1 MTFLGILIGVVVLA
15 VAYGLT
21 MCGYFALRRKMPG
34 AKFFVEIVIMGVAVV
49 FSFCVKLT
57 VYMLQ
62 EGDNIEDGA
71 AALFF
76 AVYKAVAGLAL
87 DGIDSVSQLGGLV
100 NCLYS
105 GVSLY
110 AVLVFFSVISAKAS
124 YETYSYF
131 ALRLLG
137 STMKDGTDIYIFM
150 TATEDALT
158 LADDIA
164 AREIYAKDDD
174 EKLDLRTRVARVP
187 LRIKAMFGGKKL
199 ASGEKKRRCI
209 IVFSGDGIGVF
220 DRKDPLHREI
230 MARGYYYWNFDKVK
244 YGSEKS
250 LLKRLHLYKDN
261 AGCGRS
267 RERDV
272 EYKFFALALNADL
285 KGSEATNADRVY
297 DEVAAMTD
305 EAVSGKAPFVKA
317 SFYFMVAS
325 EINYEA
331 YKRRM
336 NDVVQDHL
344 IRSDIDTNRLDGALA
359 AEYYCE
365 LDKEAAKTRDSVKIE
380 RTKREL
386 FCKKCAKVIQKYC
399 ALYAFSE
406 AKLAVKTLIEGRTKL
421 FEKAIASAK
430 ANGKDAL
437 AADRL
442 PLADFVGNV
451 KAAENVR
458 DAEKDRV
465 VGNDTEYRAMVLGF
479 GKTGQLALNALFSD
493 TAYLDEDGVQPRF
506 VADIYDVDAKA
517 GLFSSEHPMYLC
529 ASADKRYA
537 TMDEKEFADNTEC
550 QLKKIENAFAPI
562 AAEGYDLNEIVEKM
576 RLPRLVFHEVS
587 CFEPG
592 FFDELDRQT
601 EKSDEKSGKNLS
613 RKLEYNA
620 YVIALGDD
628 ESNIAMA
635 NALLDDFKH
644 DKRGFD
650 AVKGSV
656 IVYVNVRDSRNRCR
670 ISPSEGRI
678 NVVLFGDASDMYTY
692 RNIVDIEDDKKFN
705 YAYQLLGGYTK
716 YDGKDKKIGEVTVH
730 NKFEADIAKI
740 FADFGKPNAAGEDF
754 EKKVKDV
761 VALLA
766 ERIGA
771 DPEESEQ
778 KWMECSMMDRESNYG
793 ARRFG
798 RLFAHIID
806 EAKIVDDKLLM
817 RLSEIEHIRWMRLM
831 MAYGWIYSGKKD
843 KEIKEHDNLCPFEM
857 LPIDDSV
864 TKSRVAIAKG
874 ETDKAAVKKPAG
886 KGPHYGRVHANDT
899 INVLLAA
906 LLYGKKGK
914 EGDL

>member
-1 MTFLGILIGVVVLA
+1 MTFLGILIGVVALA
-15 VAYGLT
+15 AAYAVT

-34 AKFFVEIVIMGVAVV
+34 AKFFVEIVIMGVATA

-261 AGCGRS
+261 AGCGRG

-285 KGSEATNADRVY
+285 KGSEATNADRIY

-305 EAVSGKAPFVKA
+305 EATAGKAPFVKA

-442 PLADFVGNV
+442 PVADFVGNGG
-451 KAAENVR
+451 KY
-458 DAEKDRV
+458 RV
-465 VGNDTEYRAMVLGF
+465 MVLGF

-506 VADIYDVDAKA
+506 VADIYDNAAQV

-529 ASADKRYA
+529 ASAGDNYSP
-537 TMDEKEFADNTEC
+537 MSEGEFEKKTEY
-550 QLKKIENAFAPI
+550 QLNKIKEAFKPI
-562 AAEGYDLNEIVEKM
+562 VAEGYATEEIVEKM
-576 RLPRLVFHEVS
+576 RLPRLVFHRVS
-587 CFEPG
+587 CFEPD

-601 EKSDEKSGKNLS
+601 EKSGKNVS

-644 DKRGFD
+644 EKNAAG
-650 AVKGSV
+650 GSGNV

-766 ERIGA
+766 ERIDV

-778 KWMECSMMDRESNYG
+778 KWMECTMMDRESNYG

-798 RLFAHIID
+798 RLFAHTID

-906 LLYGKKGK
+906 LLYGKKCK

>member
-1 MTFLGILIGVVVLA
+1 MTFLGILIGIVVLA
-15 VAYGLT
+15 AAYGAT

-34 AKFFVEIVIMGVAVV
+34 AKFFVEIVIMGVAVA

-164 AREIYAKDDD
+164 AREIYAKEDD

-365 LDKEAAKTRDSVKIE
+365 LDKEAAKTRDNVKIE

-442 PLADFVGNV
+442 PVADFVGNGG
-451 KAAENVR
+451 KY
-458 DAEKDRV
+458 RV
-465 VGNDTEYRAMVLGF
+465 MVLGF

-493 TAYLDEDGVQPRF
+493 TAYLDEDGVQPGF
-506 VADIYDVDAKA
+506 AADIYDVDARA

-529 ASADKRYA
+529 ASAGDDYA
-537 TMDEKEFADNTEC
+537 PMREDEFEKTTAYQLNKIKE
-550 QLKKIENAFAPI
+550 AFKPI
-562 AAEGYDLNEIVEKM
+562 AAEGCAMDEIVKKT

-601 EKSDEKSGKNLS
+601 EKSGKNVS

-644 DKRGFD
+644 EKNADG
-650 AVKGSV
+650 GSGNV
-656 IVYVNVRDSRNRCR
+656 IVYVNVRDRRNRCR
-670 ISPSEGRI
+670 IGWSEDDVARSGGHI

-798 RLFAHIID
+798 RLLALIID
-806 EAKIVDDKLLM
+806 AKPVDDKLLM

-906 LLYGKKGK
+906 LLYGKRGK
-914 EGDL
+914 EGDR

>member
-1 MTFLGILIGVVVLA
+1 MTFLGILIGIVVLA
-15 VAYGLT
+15 AAYGAT

-34 AKFFVEIVIMGVAVV
+34 AKFFVEIVIMGVATA

-62 EGDNIEDGA
+62 EGDNIEDGT

-131 ALRLLG
+131 ALRLLS

-305 EAVSGKAPFVKA
+305 EATAGKAPFVKA

-406 AKLAVKTLIEGRTKL
+406 SKLAVKTLIEGRTKL

-430 ANGKDAL
+430 ACGKDML
-437 AADRL
+437 AGDRL
-442 PLADFVGNV
+442 PVADFVGN
-451 KAAENVR
+451 
-458 DAEKDRV
+458 
-465 VGNDTEYRAMVLGF
+465 GGEYRVMVLGF

-506 VADIYDVDAKA
+506 VADIYDVDARA

-529 ASADKRYA
+529 ASADEGHAPMRE
-537 TMDEKEFADNTEC
+537 DEFEKKTAYQLNKIKE
-550 QLKKIENAFAPI
+550 AFKPI
-562 AAEGYDLNEIVEKM
+562 AAEGYAMDEIVKKT

-592 FFDELDRQT
+592 FFDELDSNTSSADQ
-601 EKSDEKSGKNLS
+601 GAS

-620 YVIALGDD
+620 YIIALGDD

-644 DKRGFD
+644 DKRGVD
-650 AVKGSV
+650 AYKGSV

-670 ISPSEGRI
+670 IGWSEDDVARSGDHI

-798 RLFAHIID
+798 RLLALIID
-806 EAKIVDDKLLM
+806 AKPVDDKLLM

-831 MAYGWIYSGKKD
+831 MAYGWTYSGKKN
-843 KEIKEHDNLCPFEM
+843 KEIKEHDNICPFEM
-857 LPIDDSV
+857 LPVDRPGACV
-864 TKSRVAIAKG
+864 TASRAAIAEGGDVSK
-874 ETDKAAVKKPAG
+874 AVKKQG
-886 KGPHYGRVHANDT
+886 GQGPHYGRVHANDT
-899 INVLLAA
+899 INVLLAVM
-906 LLYGKKGK
+906 LYGKKGK

>member
-1 MTFLGILIGVVVLA
+1 MTFLGILIGIVVLA
-15 VAYGLT
+15 AAYAVT

-34 AKFFVEIVIMGVAVV
+34 AKFFVEIVIMGVATA

-272 EYKFFALALNADL
+272 EYSFFALALTADL
-285 KGSEATNADRVY
+285 KSSEATNADRVY

-305 EAVSGKAPFVKA
+305 EATAGKAPFVKA

-359 AEYYCE
+359 AEFYCE
-365 LDKEAAKTRDSVKIE
+365 LDKYASTARDSAEIE
-380 RTKREL
+380 RKKRDL
-386 FCKKCAKVIQKYC
+386 FCEKCAKVIRKYY

-406 AKLAVKTLIEGRTKL
+406 SKLAVRTLIEGRTKL
-421 FEKAIASAK
+421 FERAIASAK

-442 PLADFVGNV
+442 PVADFVGNGG
-451 KAAENVR
+451 KY
-458 DAEKDRV
+458 RV
-465 VGNDTEYRAMVLGF
+465 MVLGF

-529 ASADKRYA
+529 ASADKGYA
-537 TMDEKEFADNTEC
+537 PMSEAVFADKTKC
-550 QLKKIENAFAPI
+550 QLKKIEKAFAPI

-644 DKRGFD
+644 EKNADG
-650 AVKGSV
+650 GSGNV
-656 IVYVNVRDSRNRCR
+656 IVYVNVRDRRNRCR

-740 FADFGKPNAAGEDF
+740 FADFGKPNAAGDDF

-874 ETDKAAVKKPAG
+874 ETVKAAVKKPAG

-906 LLYGKKGK
+906 LLYGKRGK

>member
-1 MTFLGILIGVVVLA
+1 MMILGILIGVVALA
-15 VAYGLT
+15 AAYAVT
-21 MCGYFALRRKMPG
+21 MWGYFALRRKMPG
-34 AKFFVEIVIMGVAVV
+34 AKFFVEIVIMGIATA

-150 TATEDALT
+150 TATEDALA

-164 AREIYAKDDD
+164 AREIYAKEND
-174 EKLDLRTRVARVP
+174 EKPDLRTRAARVP

-199 ASGEKKRRCI
+199 ESGEKKRRCI

-272 EYKFFALALNADL
+272 EYNFFALALTADL

-297 DEVAAMTD
+297 DEIAAMTD
-305 EAVSGKAPFVKA
+305 EAASGKAPFVKA
-317 SFYFMVAS
+317 SFYFMAAS
-325 EINYEA
+325 EINYEV
-331 YKRRM
+331 YKRKMAQLVQEHLVRG
-336 NDVVQDHL
+336 DVDP
-344 IRSDIDTNRLDGALA
+344 NRLDGALA

-365 LDKEAAKTRDSVKIE
+365 LDREAAKTRDRVKIE

-421 FEKAIASAK
+421 FEKAIADAK

-442 PLADFVGNV
+442 PLADFVGNGG
-451 KAAENVR
+451 K
-458 DAEKDRV
+458 
-465 VGNDTEYRAMVLGF
+465 YRAMVLGF
-479 GKTGQLALNALFSD
+479 GKTGQLALNAVFMD
-493 TAYLDEDGVQPRF
+493 TAYLDEDGNQPLF
-506 VADIYDVDAKA
+506 KADIYDKVADE

-529 ASADKRYA
+529 ASAGDNYSP
-537 TMDEKEFADNTEC
+537 MSNDEFEKKTANQSAKVEEAFMPIVQERQDRLDRLKAEKQPVGALKEY
-550 QLKKIENAFAPI
+550 KIDDVV
-562 AAEGYDLNEIVEKM
+562 GKM
-576 RLPRLVFHEVS
+576 RLPQLVFHKVS
-587 CFEPG
+587 CFDPG
-592 FFDELDRQT
+592 FFDELEGESNRVD
-601 EKSDEKSGKNLS
+601 KNAS
-613 RKLEYNA
+613 VKKKRKQEYNA
-620 YVIALGDD
+620 YIIALGDD
-628 ESNIAMA
+628 ESNVAMA

-644 DKRGFD
+644 ENHIFQD
-650 AVKGSV
+650 GSV

-670 ISPSEGRI
+670 ISWDEQDIALGKGHI

-705 YAYQLLGGYTK
+705 YAYQLLGGYAN
-716 YDGKDKKIGEVTVH
+716 DKEV
-730 NKFEADIAKI
+730 NEKFKTDIAPI
-740 FADFGKPNAAGEDF
+740 FKQGAQCSDDFAEKVNEIIDLLK
-754 EKKVKDV
+754 KKVDNEQNEHYQK
-761 VALLA
+761 
-766 ERIGA
+766 ERDA
-771 DPEESEQ
+771 

-793 ARRFG
+793 AKRFG
-798 RLFAHIID
+798 YFFAHMLENSGSVN
-806 EAKIVDDKLLM
+806 EALIK
-817 RLSEIEHIRWMRLM
+817 RLSEIEHIRWSRFY
-831 MAYGWIYSGKKD
+831 MAYGWIYNGKKN
-843 KEIKEHDNLCPFEM
+843 KAIKEHNYLCPFEM
-857 LPIDDSV
+857 LPLSEEEEIARAEIAGGKNRTPSKEEKIDI
-864 TKSRVAIAKG
+864 R
-874 ETDKAAVKKPAG
+874 
-886 KGPHYGRVHANDT
+886 ANDA

-906 LLYGKKGK
+906 LLYGKRGK
-914 EGDL
+914 

>member
-1 MTFLGILIGVVVLA
+1 MTFLGILIGIVVLA
-15 VAYGLT
+15 AAYGAT

-34 AKFFVEIVIMGVAVV
+34 AKFFVEIVIMGVAIV

-62 EGDNIEDGA
+62 EGDNIEDGT

-305 EAVSGKAPFVKA
+305 EATAGKAPFVKA

-406 AKLAVKTLIEGRTKL
+406 SKLAVKTLIEGRTKL

-430 ANGKDAL
+430 ACGKDML
-437 AADRL
+437 AGDRL
-442 PLADFVGNV
+442 PVADFVGN
-451 KAAENVR
+451 
-458 DAEKDRV
+458 
-465 VGNDTEYRAMVLGF
+465 GGEYRVMVLGF

-506 VADIYDVDAKA
+506 VADIYDVDARA

-529 ASADKRYA
+529 ASADEGHAPMRE
-537 TMDEKEFADNTEC
+537 DEFEKKTAYQLNKIKE
-550 QLKKIENAFAPI
+550 AFKPI
-562 AAEGYDLNEIVEKM
+562 AAEGYAMDEIVKKT

-592 FFDELDRQT
+592 FFDELDSNTSSADQ
-601 EKSDEKSGKNLS
+601 GAS

-620 YVIALGDD
+620 YIIALGDD

-656 IVYVNVRDSRNRCR
+656 IVYVNVRDRRNRCR
-670 ISPSEGRI
+670 IGWSEDDVARSGGHI

-798 RLFAHIID
+798 RLLALIID
-806 EAKIVDDKLLM
+806 AKLVDDKLLM

-831 MAYGWIYSGKKD
+831 MAYGWTYSGKKN
-843 KEIKEHDNLCPFEM
+843 KEIKEHDNICPFEM
-857 LPIDDSV
+857 LPVDRPGACV
-864 TKSRVAIAKG
+864 TASRAAIAEGGDVSK
-874 ETDKAAVKKPAG
+874 AVKKQG
-886 KGPHYGRVHANDT
+886 GQGPHYGRVHANDT
-899 INVLLAA
+899 INVLLAVM
-906 LLYGKKGK
+906 LYGKKGK

>member
-1 MTFLGILIGVVVLA
+1 MTFLGILIGIVVLA
-15 VAYGLT
+15 AAYGLT

-34 AKFFVEIVIMGVAVV
+34 AKFFVEIVIMGVATA

-261 AGCGRS
+261 AGCGRG

-285 KGSEATNADRVY
+285 KGSEATNADRIY
-297 DEVAAMTD
+297 DEAAAMTD
-305 EAVSGKAPFVKA
+305 EATAGKAPFVKA

-406 AKLAVKTLIEGRTKL
+406 SKLAVKTLIEGRTKL

-442 PLADFVGNV
+442 PVADFVGNGG
-451 KAAENVR
+451 KY
-458 DAEKDRV
+458 RV
-465 VGNDTEYRAMVLGF
+465 MVLGF

-493 TAYLDEDGVQPRF
+493 TAYLDEDGVQPGF
-506 VADIYDVDAKA
+506 AADIYDVDARA

-529 ASADKRYA
+529 ASANKRYA

-550 QLKKIENAFAPI
+550 QLKKIEKAFAPI
-562 AAEGYDLNEIVEKM
+562 AAEGYAMDEIVKKT

-592 FFDELDRQT
+592 FFDELDSNTSSADQ
-601 EKSDEKSGKNLS
+601 GAS

-620 YVIALGDD
+620 YIIALGDD

-656 IVYVNVRDSRNRCR
+656 IVYVNVRDRRNRCR
-670 ISPSEGRI
+670 IGWSEDYVARSGGHI

-798 RLFAHIID
+798 RLHALIID
-806 EAKIVDDKLLM
+806 AKPVDDKLLM

-906 LLYGKKGK
+906 LLYGKRGK
-914 EGDL
+914 

>member
-1 MTFLGILIGVVVLA
+1 MMILGILIGVVALA
-15 VAYGLT
+15 AAYAVT

-34 AKFFVEIVIMGVAVV
+34 AKFFVEIVIMGVAVA

-305 EAVSGKAPFVKA
+305 EATAGKAPFVKA

-442 PLADFVGNV
+442 PVADFVGNGG
-451 KAAENVR
+451 KY
-458 DAEKDRV
+458 RV
-465 VGNDTEYRAMVLGF
+465 MVLGF

-506 VADIYDVDAKA
+506 VADIYDDAA
-517 GLFSSEHPMYLC
+517 QVGLFSSEHPMYLC
-529 ASADKRYA
+529 ASAGDDYA
-537 TMDEKEFADNTEC
+537 PMREDEFEKTTAYQLNKIKE
-550 QLKKIENAFAPI
+550 AFKPI
-562 AAEGYDLNEIVEKM
+562 AAEGYAMDEIVKKT

-601 EKSDEKSGKNLS
+601 EKSGKNVA

-644 DKRGFD
+644 EKNADG
-650 AVKGSV
+650 GSGNV
-656 IVYVNVRDSRNRCR
+656 IVYVNVRDRRNRCR
-670 ISPSEGRI
+670 IGWSEDDVARSGGHI

-874 ETDKAAVKKPAG
+874 ETVNDAVKKPAG

>member
-1 MTFLGILIGVVVLA
+1 MTFLGILIGVVALA
-15 VAYGLT
+15 AAYAVT

-34 AKFFVEIVIMGVAVV
+34 AKFFVEIVIMGVAIA

-261 AGCGRS
+261 AGCGRG

-305 EAVSGKAPFVKA
+305 EATAGKAPFVKA

-325 EINYEA
+325 EINFEA

-430 ANGKDAL
+430 ANGKDAPS
-437 AADRL
+437 ADRL
-442 PLADFVGNV
+442 PVADFVGNV
-451 KAAENVR
+451 KAAENDR

-493 TAYLDEDGVQPRF
+493 TAYLDEEGNQPRF
-506 VADIYDVDAKA
+506 VADIYDVDAMA

-529 ASADKRYA
+529 ASANERYA
-537 TMDEKEFADNTEC
+537 PMSEEEFADKTKC
-550 QLKKIENAFAPI
+550 QSEKIEDAFAPI

-576 RLPRLVFHEVS
+576 RLPRLVFHRVS
-587 CFEPG
+587 CFELD

-601 EKSDEKSGKNLS
+601 EKSGKNVS

-644 DKRGFD
+644 DKCGFD

-656 IVYVNVRDSRNRCR
+656 IVYVNVRDRRNRCR

-798 RLFAHIID
+798 RLLALIID
-806 EAKIVDDKLLM
+806 AKPVDDKLLM

-864 TKSRVAIAKG
+864 TESRVAIAKG
-874 ETDKAAVKKPAG
+874 ETNNAAVKKPAG

>member
-1 MTFLGILIGVVVLA
+1 MTFLGILIGIVVLA
-15 VAYGLT
+15 AAYAVT

-34 AKFFVEIVIMGVAVV
+34 AKFFVEIVIMGVATA

-261 AGCGRS
+261 AGCGRG

-305 EAVSGKAPFVKA
+305 EATAGKAPFVKA

-325 EINYEA
+325 EINFEA

-406 AKLAVKTLIEGRTKL
+406 SKLAVKTLIEGRTKL

-442 PLADFVGNV
+442 PLADFAGNGG
-451 KAAENVR
+451 K
-458 DAEKDRV
+458 
-465 VGNDTEYRAMVLGF
+465 YRAMVLGF

-493 TAYLDEDGVQPRF
+493 TAYLDEDGVQPGF
-506 VADIYDVDAKA
+506 AADIYDNAAQV

-529 ASADKRYA
+529 ASANERYA
-537 TMDEKEFADNTEC
+537 PMSEEEFADKTKC
-550 QLKKIENAFAPI
+550 QSEKIEDAFAPI

-576 RLPRLVFHEVS
+576 RLPRLVFHRVS
-587 CFEPG
+587 CFELD

-601 EKSDEKSGKNLS
+601 EKSGKNVS

-656 IVYVNVRDSRNRCR
+656 IVYVNVRDRRNRCR

-798 RLFAHIID
+798 RLLALIID
-806 EAKIVDDKLLM
+806 AKPVDDKLLM

-864 TKSRVAIAKG
+864 TESRVAIAKG
-874 ETDKAAVKKPAG
+874 ETNNAAVKKPAG

>member
-1 MTFLGILIGVVVLA
+1 MTFLGILIGVVALA
-15 VAYGLT
+15 AAYAVT

-34 AKFFVEIVIMGVAVV
+34 AKFFVEIVIMGVATA

-305 EAVSGKAPFVKA
+305 EATAGKAPFVKA

-442 PLADFVGNV
+442 PVADFVGNGG
-451 KAAENVR
+451 KY
-458 DAEKDRV
+458 RV
-465 VGNDTEYRAMVLGF
+465 MVLGF

-529 ASADKRYA
+529 ASADKGYA
-537 TMDEKEFADNTEC
+537 PMSEAVFADNTEC
-550 QLKKIENAFAPI
+550 QLKKIEEAFAPI
-562 AAEGYDLNEIVEKM
+562 AAEGYAMDEIVKKT
-576 RLPRLVFHEVS
+576 RLPRLVFHRVS
-587 CFEPG
+587 CFEPD

-601 EKSDEKSGKNLS
+601 EKSGKNVS

-656 IVYVNVRDSRNRCR
+656 IVYVNVRDRRNRCR

-766 ERIGA
+766 ERIDV

-778 KWMECSMMDRESNYG
+778 KWMECTMMDRESNYG

-806 EAKIVDDKLLM
+806 EAKPVDDKLLM

-874 ETDKAAVKKPAG
+874 ETDEDAVKKPAG

-914 EGDL
+914 EGDR

>member
-1 MTFLGILIGVVVLA
+1 MTFLGILIGVVALA
-15 VAYGLT
+15 AAYAVT

-34 AKFFVEIVIMGVAVV
+34 AKFFVEIVIMGVATA

-87 DGIDSVSQLGGLV
+87 DGIDSVSELGGLV

-150 TATEDALT
+150 TVTEDALT

-164 AREIYAKDDD
+164 AREIYAKEDD
-174 EKLDLRTRVARVP
+174 EKLDLRTRIARVP

-209 IVFSGDGIGVF
+209 IIFSGDGIGVF

-261 AGCGRS
+261 AGCGRG

-285 KGSEATNADRVY
+285 KGSEATNADRIY

-305 EAVSGKAPFVKA
+305 EATAGKAPFVKA

-325 EINYEA
+325 EINYAA

-406 AKLAVKTLIEGRTKL
+406 SKLAVKTLIESRTKL

-430 ANGKDAL
+430 ACGKDML
-437 AADRL
+437 AGDRL
-442 PLADFVGNV
+442 PVADFVGNGG
-451 KAAENVR
+451 KY
-458 DAEKDRV
+458 RV
-465 VGNDTEYRAMVLGF
+465 MVLGF

-506 VADIYDVDAKA
+506 VADIYDNAAQV

-529 ASADKRYA
+529 ASAGDNYSP
-537 TMDEKEFADNTEC
+537 MSEGEFEKKTEY
-550 QLKKIENAFAPI
+550 QLNKIKDAFKPI
-562 AAEGYDLNEIVEKM
+562 AAEGYATEEIVEKT
-576 RLPRLVFHEVS
+576 RLPRLVFHRVS
-587 CFEPG
+587 CFEPD

-601 EKSDEKSGKNLS
+601 EKSGKNVS

-656 IVYVNVRDSRNRCR
+656 IVYVNVRDRRNRCR

-740 FADFGKPNAAGEDF
+740 FADFGTAAAAGEDF

-766 ERIGA
+766 ERIDV

-778 KWMECSMMDRESNYG
+778 KWMECTMMDRESNYG

-906 LLYGKKGK
+906 LLYGKRGK
-914 EGDL
+914 

>member
-1 MTFLGILIGVVVLA
+1 MTFLGILIGVVALA
-15 VAYGLT
+15 AAYAVT

-34 AKFFVEIVIMGVAVV
+34 AKFFVEIVIMGVAVA

-164 AREIYAKDDD
+164 AREIYAKVDD
-174 EKLDLRTRVARVP
+174 EKLDLRTCVARVP

-305 EAVSGKAPFVKA
+305 EATAGKAPFVKA

-442 PLADFVGNV
+442 PLADFVGNGG
-451 KAAENVR
+451 KY
-458 DAEKDRV
+458 RV
-465 VGNDTEYRAMVLGF
+465 MVLGF

-493 TAYLDEDGVQPRF
+493 TAYLDEDGVQPGF
-506 VADIYDVDAKA
+506 AADIYDVDARA

-529 ASADKRYA
+529 ASANERYA
-537 TMDEKEFADNTEC
+537 TMDEKEFADNTKC
-550 QLKKIENAFAPI
+550 QLKKIEEAFAPI
-562 AAEGYDLNEIVEKM
+562 AAEGYAMDEIVKKT

-587 CFEPG
+587 CFELG

-601 EKSDEKSGKNLS
+601 EKSGKNVS
-613 RKLEYNA
+613 RKHEYNA

-656 IVYVNVRDSRNRCR
+656 IVYVNVRDRRNRCR

-740 FADFGKPNAAGEDF
+740 FADFGKPNAAGENF

-864 TKSRVAIAKG
+864 KKSRVAIAKG
-874 ETDKAAVKKPAG
+874 ETVKAAVKKPAG

>member
-1 MTFLGILIGVVVLA
+1 MTFLGILIGVVALA
-15 VAYGLT
+15 AAYAVT

-34 AKFFVEIVIMGVAVV
+34 AKFFVEIVIMGVAVA

-164 AREIYAKDDD
+164 AREIYAKDDN

-285 KGSEATNADRVY
+285 KGSEATNADRIY

-442 PLADFVGNV
+442 PLADFVGNGG
-451 KAAENVR
+451 K
-458 DAEKDRV
+458 
-465 VGNDTEYRAMVLGF
+465 YRAMVLGF

-493 TAYLDEDGVQPRF
+493 TAYLDEEGNQPRF
-506 VADIYDVDAKA
+506 VADIYDVDAMA

-529 ASADKRYA
+529 ASANERYA
-537 TMDEKEFADNTEC
+537 PMSEEEFADKTKC
-550 QLKKIENAFAPI
+550 QSEKIEDAFAPI

-576 RLPRLVFHEVS
+576 RLPRLVFHRVS
-587 CFEPG
+587 CFELD

-601 EKSDEKSGKNLS
+601 EKSGKNVS

-656 IVYVNVRDSRNRCR
+656 IVYVNVRDRRNRCR

-716 YDGKDKKIGEVTVH
+716 YDGKDKKMGEVTVH

-798 RLFAHIID
+798 RLLALIID
-806 EAKIVDDKLLM
+806 AKLVDDKLLM

-874 ETDKAAVKKPAG
+874 ETNNAAVKKPAG

>member
-1 MTFLGILIGVVVLA
+1 MTFLGILIGIVVLA
-15 VAYGLT
+15 AAYGAT

-34 AKFFVEIVIMGVAVV
+34 AKFFVEIVIMGVAIV

-150 TATEDALT
+150 TATEDALA

-164 AREIYAKDDD
+164 AREIYAKEND

-187 LRIKAMFGGKKL
+187 LRIKTMFGGKKL
-199 ASGEKKRRCI
+199 AGGEKKRRCI
-209 IVFSGDGIGVF
+209 IIFSGDGIGVF

-285 KGSEATNADRVY
+285 KGSEATNADRIY

-305 EAVSGKAPFVKA
+305 EATAGKAPFVKA

-359 AEYYCE
+359 AEFYCE

-406 AKLAVKTLIEGRTKL
+406 SKLAVKTLIEGRTKL

-442 PLADFVGNV
+442 PVADFVGNGG
-451 KAAENVR
+451 KY
-458 DAEKDRV
+458 RV
-465 VGNDTEYRAMVLGF
+465 MVLGF

-493 TAYLDEDGVQPRF
+493 TAYLDENGVQPRF
-506 VADIYDVDAKA
+506 VADIYDVDARA

-529 ASADKRYA
+529 ASADEGHAPMRE
-537 TMDEKEFADNTEC
+537 DEFEKKTAYQLNKIKE
-550 QLKKIENAFAPI
+550 AFKPI
-562 AAEGYDLNEIVEKM
+562 AAEGYAMDEIVKKT

-592 FFDELDRQT
+592 FFDELDSNTSSADQ
-601 EKSDEKSGKNLS
+601 GAS

-620 YVIALGDD
+620 YIIALGDD

-644 DKRGFD
+644 DKHGFD
-650 AVKGSV
+650 ADRGSV

-670 ISPSEGRI
+670 IGWSEDDVARSGGHI

-692 RNIVDIEDDKKFN
+692 GNIVDIEDDKKFN

-740 FADFGKPNAAGEDF
+740 FADFGKPNAVGEDF

-766 ERIGA
+766 ERICA

-798 RLFAHIID
+798 RLHALIID
-806 EAKIVDDKLLM
+806 AKPVDDKLLM

-906 LLYGKKGK
+906 LLYGKRGK
-914 EGDL
+914 

>member
-15 VAYGLT
+15 AAYAVT

-34 AKFFVEIVIMGVAVV
+34 AKFFVEIVIMGVAVA

-187 LRIKAMFGGKKL
+187 LRIKAMLGGKKL

-305 EAVSGKAPFVKA
+305 EATAGKAPFVKA

-359 AEYYCE
+359 AEFYCE
-365 LDKEAAKTRDSVKIE
+365 LDKYASTARDSAEIE
-380 RTKREL
+380 RKKRDL
-386 FCKKCAKVIQKYC
+386 FCEKCAKVIRKYY

-406 AKLAVKTLIEGRTKL
+406 SKLAVRTLIEGRTKL

-430 ANGKDAL
+430 ACGKDML
-437 AADRL
+437 AGDRL
-442 PLADFVGNV
+442 PIADFVGNGG
-451 KAAENVR
+451 KY
-458 DAEKDRV
+458 RV
-465 VGNDTEYRAMVLGF
+465 MVLGF

-493 TAYLDEDGVQPRF
+493 TAYLDEDGVQPGF
-506 VADIYDVDAKA
+506 AADIYDVDARA

-529 ASADKRYA
+529 ASANKRYA

-550 QLKKIENAFAPI
+550 QLKKIEKAFAPI
-562 AAEGYDLNEIVEKM
+562 AAEGYAMDEIVKKT

-601 EKSDEKSGKNLS
+601 EKSGKNVA

-644 DKRGFD
+644 EKNADG
-650 AVKGSV
+650 GSGNV
-656 IVYVNVRDSRNRCR
+656 IVYVNVRDRRNRCR
-670 ISPSEGRI
+670 IGWSEDDVARSGGHI

-705 YAYQLLGGYTK
+705 YAYQLVGGYTK

-798 RLFAHIID
+798 RLLALIMD
-806 EAKIVDDKLLM
+806 AKPVDDKLLM

-864 TKSRVAIAKG
+864 TKLRVAIAKG
-874 ETDKAAVKKPAG
+874 ETVEAAVKKPAG

>member
-1 MTFLGILIGVVVLA
+1 MTFLGILIGIVVLA
-15 VAYGLT
+15 AAYAVT

-174 EKLDLRTRVARVP
+174 EKLDLRSRVARVP

-272 EYKFFALALNADL
+272 EYNFFALALTADL

-305 EAVSGKAPFVKA
+305 EAASGKAPFVKA
-317 SFYFMVAS
+317 SFYFMAAS
-325 EINYEA
+325 EINYEV
-331 YKRRM
+331 YKRKMAQLVQEHLVRG
-336 NDVVQDHL
+336 DVDP
-344 IRSDIDTNRLDGALA
+344 NRLDGALA

-365 LDKEAAKTRDSVKIE
+365 LDREAAKTRDSVKIE

-442 PLADFVGNV
+442 PLADFVGNGG
-451 KAAENVR
+451 K
-458 DAEKDRV
+458 
-465 VGNDTEYRAMVLGF
+465 YRAMVLGF
-479 GKTGQLALNALFSD
+479 GKTGQLALNAVFMD
-493 TAYLDEDGVQPRF
+493 TAYLDEEGNQPLF
-506 VADIYDVDAKA
+506 KADIYDMVADD

-529 ASADKRYA
+529 ASAGGSCSPMSDQ
-537 TMDEKEFADNTEC
+537 EFADKTKHQSEKVKEAFMPIV
-550 QLKKIENAFAPI
+550 QERQDRLKKLK
-562 AAEGYDLNEIVEKM
+562 AEKQPVGALKEYKIDDVVGKM
-576 RLPRLVFHEVS
+576 RLPQLVFHKVS
-587 CFEPG
+587 CFDPG
-592 FFDELDRQT
+592 FFDELDG
-601 EKSDEKSGKNLS
+601 ESGQDDIKAAGKKK
-613 RKLEYNA
+613 RKQEYNA
-620 YVIALGDD
+620 YIVALGDD
-628 ESNIAMA
+628 ESNVAMA

-644 DKRGFD
+644 ENRSFKDGN
-650 AVKGSV
+650 V

-670 ISPSEGRI
+670 ISWDDKDISRSEGHI

-692 RNIVDIEDDKKFN
+692 RNIVDIDDDKKFN
-705 YAYQLLGGYTK
+705 YAYQLLGGYT
-716 YDGKDKKIGEVTVH
+716 DDKDVNE
-730 NKFEADIAKI
+730 KFKTDIAPIFKQGAQCSESFAEKVNEVIELLKI
-740 FADFGKPNAAGEDF
+740 
-754 EKKVKDV
+754 KVDDEQNEHYQK
-761 VALLA
+761 
-766 ERIGA
+766 ER
-771 DPEESEQ
+771 DT

-793 ARRFG
+793 AKRFG
-798 RLFAHIID
+798 YFFAHMLEEPD
-806 EAKIVDDKLLM
+806 SVNEALIK
-817 RLSEIEHIRWMRLM
+817 RLSEIEHIRWSRFH
-831 MAYGWIYSGKKD
+831 MAYGWIYSGEKD
-843 KEIKEHDNLCPFEM
+843 KSIKEHNYLCPFEM
-857 LPIDDSV
+857 LPLSEEEEIGRAVIVGGIIKTPSKEEKIDI
-864 TKSRVAIAKG
+864 R
-874 ETDKAAVKKPAG
+874 
-886 KGPHYGRVHANDT
+886 ANDAV
-899 INVLLAA
+899 NVLLAA
-906 LLYGKKGK
+906 LLYGKRGK
-914 EGDL
+914 EDDR

>member
-1 MTFLGILIGVVVLA
+1 MTFLGILIGIVVLA
-15 VAYGLT
+15 AAYGAT
-21 MCGYFALRRKMPG
+21 MCGYFALRRKMSG

-62 EGDNIEDGA
+62 EGDNIEDGT

-272 EYKFFALALNADL
+272 EYKFFALALTADL
-285 KGSEATNADRVY
+285 KSSEATNADRIY

-305 EAVSGKAPFVKA
+305 EATAGKAPFVKA

-406 AKLAVKTLIEGRTKL
+406 SKLAVKTLIEGRTKL

-430 ANGKDAL
+430 ACGKDML
-437 AADRL
+437 AGDRL
-442 PLADFVGNV
+442 PVADFVGN
-451 KAAENVR
+451 
-458 DAEKDRV
+458 
-465 VGNDTEYRAMVLGF
+465 GGEYRVMVLGF

-506 VADIYDVDAKA
+506 VADIYDVDARA

-529 ASADKRYA
+529 ASADEGHAPMRE
-537 TMDEKEFADNTEC
+537 DEFEKKTAYQLNKIKE
-550 QLKKIENAFAPI
+550 AFKPI
-562 AAEGYDLNEIVEKM
+562 AAEGYGMNEIVEKM

-592 FFDELDRQT
+592 FFDELDSNTSSADQ
-601 EKSDEKSGKNLS
+601 GAS

-620 YVIALGDD
+620 YIIALGDD

-644 DKRGFD
+644 DKRGVD
-650 AVKGSV
+650 AYKGSV
-656 IVYVNVRDSRNRCR
+656 IVYVNVRDRRNRCR
-670 ISPSEGRI
+670 IGWSEDDVERSGGHI

-754 EKKVKDV
+754 EKKVKNV

-798 RLFAHIID
+798 RLLALIID
-806 EAKIVDDKLLM
+806 AKPVDDKLLM

-831 MAYGWIYSGKKD
+831 MAYGWTYSGKKN
-843 KEIKEHDNLCPFEM
+843 KEIKEHDNICPFEM
-857 LPIDDSV
+857 LPVDRPGACV
-864 TKSRVAIAKG
+864 TASRAAIAEGGDVSK
-874 ETDKAAVKKPAG
+874 AVKKQG
-886 KGPHYGRVHANDT
+886 GQGPHYGRVHANDT
-899 INVLLAA
+899 INVLLAVM
-906 LLYGKKGK
+906 LYGKKGK

>member
-1 MTFLGILIGVVVLA
+1 MTFLGILIGVVALA
-15 VAYGLT
+15 AAYAVT

-34 AKFFVEIVIMGVAVV
+34 AKFFVEIVIMGVATA

-305 EAVSGKAPFVKA
+305 EATAGKAPFVKA

-325 EINYEA
+325 EINYTA

-359 AEYYCE
+359 AEFYCE

-406 AKLAVKTLIEGRTKL
+406 SKLAVKTLIEGRTKL

-442 PLADFVGNV
+442 PVADFVGNGG
-451 KAAENVR
+451 KY
-458 DAEKDRV
+458 RV
-465 VGNDTEYRAMVLGF
+465 MVLGF

-506 VADIYDVDAKA
+506 VADIYDNAAQV

-529 ASADKRYA
+529 ASAGDNYSP
-537 TMDEKEFADNTEC
+537 MSEGEFEKKTEY
-550 QLKKIENAFAPI
+550 QLNKIKDAFKPI
-562 AAEGYDLNEIVEKM
+562 AAEGYATEEIVEKM

-592 FFDELDRQT
+592 FFDELDSNTSSADQ
-601 EKSDEKSGKNLS
+601 GAS

-620 YVIALGDD
+620 YIIALGDD

-670 ISPSEGRI
+670 IGWSEDDVARSGGHI

-692 RNIVDIEDDKKFN
+692 GNIVDIEDDKKFN

-766 ERIGA
+766 ERIDV

-778 KWMECSMMDRESNYG
+778 KWMECTMMDRESNYG

-906 LLYGKKGK
+906 LLYGKRGK
-914 EGDL
+914 

>member
-1 MTFLGILIGVVVLA
+1 MTFLGILIGVVALA
-15 VAYGLT
+15 AAYAVT
-21 MCGYFALRRKMPG
+21 MWGYFALRRKMPG
-34 AKFFVEIVIMGVAVV
+34 AKFFVEIVIMGVATA

-87 DGIDSVSQLGGLV
+87 DGIDSVSQLGGLI

-174 EKLDLRTRVARVP
+174 EKLDLRTRIARVP

-199 ASGEKKRRCI
+199 ASSEKKRRCI

-285 KGSEATNADRVY
+285 KGSEATNADRIY

-305 EAVSGKAPFVKA
+305 EATAGKAPFVKA

-406 AKLAVKTLIEGRTKL
+406 SKLAVKTLIEGRTKL

-430 ANGKDAL
+430 ACGKDPL
-437 AADRL
+437 AGDRL
-442 PLADFVGNV
+442 PVADFVGN
-451 KAAENVR
+451 
-458 DAEKDRV
+458 
-465 VGNDTEYRAMVLGF
+465 GGEYRVMVLGF

-493 TAYLDEDGVQPRF
+493 TAYLDEDGVQPGF
-506 VADIYDVDAKA
+506 AADIYDVDARA

-529 ASADKRYA
+529 ASADEGHAPMRE
-537 TMDEKEFADNTEC
+537 DEFEKKTAYQLNKIKE
-550 QLKKIENAFAPI
+550 AFKPI
-562 AAEGYDLNEIVEKM
+562 AAEGYAMDEIVKKT

-592 FFDELDRQT
+592 FFDELDSNTSSADQ
-601 EKSDEKSGKNLS
+601 GAS

-620 YVIALGDD
+620 YIIALGDD

-650 AVKGSV
+650 AYKGSV
-656 IVYVNVRDSRNRCR
+656 IVYVNVRDRRNRCR
-670 ISPSEGRI
+670 IGWSEDDVARSGGHI

-798 RLFAHIID
+798 RLLALIID
-806 EAKIVDDKLLM
+806 AKPVDDKLLM

-831 MAYGWIYSGKKD
+831 MAYGWTYSGKKN
-843 KEIKEHDNLCPFEM
+843 KEIKEHDNICPFEM
-857 LPIDDSV
+857 LPVDRPGACV
-864 TKSRVAIAKG
+864 TASRAAIAEGGDVSK
-874 ETDKAAVKKPAG
+874 AVKKQG
-886 KGPHYGRVHANDT
+886 GQGPHYGRVHANDT
-899 INVLLAA
+899 INVLLAVM
-906 LLYGKKGK
+906 LYGKKGK

>member
-1 MTFLGILIGVVVLA
+1 MTFLGILIGIFALA
-15 VAYGLT
+15 AAYAVT

-34 AKFFVEIVIMGVAVV
+34 AKFFVEIVIMGVATA

-272 EYKFFALALNADL
+272 EYRFFALALNADL
-285 KGSEATNADRVY
+285 KGSEATNADRIY

-305 EAVSGKAPFVKA
+305 EATAGKAPFVKA

-336 NDVVQDHL
+336 NDVVRDHL

-359 AEYYCE
+359 AEFYCE
-365 LDKEAAKTRDSVKIE
+365 LDKEAAKTRDRAEIE
-380 RTKREL
+380 KKKLEL

-406 AKLAVKTLIEGRTKL
+406 SKLAVKTLIEGRTKL
-421 FEKAIASAK
+421 FEKAIADAK

-442 PLADFVGNV
+442 PLADFVG
-451 KAAENVR
+451 
-458 DAEKDRV
+458 KDKVVEMDKV
-465 VGNDTEYRAMVLGF
+465 VGKDKAYRAMVLGF
-479 GKTGQLALNALFSD
+479 GKTGQLALNAVFMD
-493 TAYLDEDGVQPRF
+493 TAYLDEDGVQPGF
-506 VADIYDVDAKA
+506 AADIYDNAAQV

-529 ASADKRYA
+529 ASANERYA
-537 TMDEKEFADNTEC
+537 TMSEEEFADKTKC
-550 QLKKIENAFAPI
+550 QSEKIEDAFAPI

-576 RLPRLVFHEVS
+576 RLPWLVFHRVS
-587 CFEPG
+587 CFEPD

-601 EKSDEKSGKNLS
+601 EKSGKNVS

-644 DKRGFD
+644 EKNAAG
-650 AVKGSV
+650 GSGNV
-656 IVYVNVRDSRNRCR
+656 IVYVNVRDRRNRCR

-740 FADFGKPNAAGEDF
+740 FADFGTTAAAGEDF

-766 ERIGA
+766 ERIDV

-778 KWMECSMMDRESNYG
+778 KWMECTMMDRESNYG

-906 LLYGKKGK
+906 LLYGKRGK
-914 EGDL
+914 

>member
-1 MTFLGILIGVVVLA
+1 MTFLGILIGIVALA
-15 VAYGLT
+15 AAYAVT

-34 AKFFVEIVIMGVAVV
+34 AKFFVEIVIMGVAIA

-87 DGIDSVSQLGGLV
+87 DGIDSVSQLGGLI

-110 AVLVFFSVISAKAS
+110 AVLVLFSVISAKAS

-164 AREIYAKDDD
+164 AREIYAKEDD

-209 IVFSGDGIGVF
+209 IIFSGDGIGVF

-261 AGCGRS
+261 AGCGRG

-285 KGSEATNADRVY
+285 KGSEATNADRIY

-305 EAVSGKAPFVKA
+305 EATAGKAPFVKA

-406 AKLAVKTLIEGRTKL
+406 AKLAVKTLIEGRTRL

-442 PLADFVGNV
+442 PVADFVGNGG
-451 KAAENVR
+451 KY
-458 DAEKDRV
+458 RV
-465 VGNDTEYRAMVLGF
+465 TVLGF

-493 TAYLDEDGVQPRF
+493 TAYLDENGVQPRF
-506 VADIYDVDAKA
+506 VADIYDNAAQV

-529 ASADKRYA
+529 ASAGDNYSP
-537 TMDEKEFADNTEC
+537 MSEGEFEKKTEY
-550 QLKKIENAFAPI
+550 QLNKIKDAFKPI
-562 AAEGYDLNEIVEKM
+562 AAEGYAMDEIVEKM
-576 RLPRLVFHEVS
+576 RLPRLVFHRVS
-587 CFEPG
+587 CFEPD

-601 EKSDEKSGKNLS
+601 EKSGKNVS

-644 DKRGFD
+644 EKNADG
-650 AVKGSV
+650 GSGNV

-740 FADFGKPNAAGEDF
+740 FADFGTAAAVGEDF

-766 ERIGA
+766 ERIDV

-778 KWMECSMMDRESNYG
+778 KWMECTMMDRESNYG

-874 ETDKAAVKKPAG
+874 EADKAAVKKPAG

-906 LLYGKKGK
+906 LLYGKRGK
-914 EGDL
+914 

>member
-1 MTFLGILIGVVVLA
+1 MTFLGILIGIVALA
-15 VAYGLT
+15 AAYAVT
-21 MCGYFALRRKMPG
+21 MCGYFVLRRKMPG
-34 AKFFVEIVIMGVAVV
+34 AKFFVEIVIMGVAIV

-199 ASGEKKRRCI
+199 VSGEKKRRCI
-209 IVFSGDGIGVF
+209 IIFSGDGIGVF

-261 AGCGRS
+261 AGCGRD

-305 EAVSGKAPFVKA
+305 EATAGKAPFVKA

-380 RTKREL
+380 QTKREL
-386 FCKKCAKVIQKYC
+386 FQKYC

-406 AKLAVKTLIEGRTKL
+406 SKLAVKTLIEGRTKL

-430 ANGKDAL
+430 ACGKDML
-437 AADRL
+437 AGDRL
-442 PLADFVGNV
+442 PVADFAGNGG
-451 KAAENVR
+451 KY
-458 DAEKDRV
+458 RV
-465 VGNDTEYRAMVLGF
+465 MVLGF

-493 TAYLDEDGVQPRF
+493 TSYLDEDGVQPGF
-506 VADIYDVDAKA
+506 AADIYDNAAQV

-529 ASADKRYA
+529 ASADEGHAPMRE
-537 TMDEKEFADNTEC
+537 DEFEKKTAYQLNKIKE
-550 QLKKIENAFAPI
+550 AFKPI
-562 AAEGYDLNEIVEKM
+562 AAEGYAMDEIVKKT

-592 FFDELDRQT
+592 FFDELDSNTSSADQ
-601 EKSDEKSGKNLS
+601 GAS

-620 YVIALGDD
+620 YIIALGDD

-644 DKRGFD
+644 DKHGFD
-650 AVKGSV
+650 ADRGSV

-670 ISPSEGRI
+670 IGWSEDDVARSGGHI

-798 RLFAHIID
+798 RLFAHI
-806 EAKIVDDKLLM
+806 VDKAPEVNVELLI

-843 KEIKEHDNLCPFEM
+843 KEIKEHDNICPFEM

-906 LLYGKKGK
+906 LLYGKRGK
-914 EGDL
+914 

>member
-1 MTFLGILIGVVVLA
+1 MTFLGILIGVVALA
-15 VAYGLT
+15 AAYAVT

-34 AKFFVEIVIMGVAVV
+34 AKFFVEIVIMGVATA

-261 AGCGRS
+261 AGCGRG

-305 EAVSGKAPFVKA
+305 EATAGKAPFVKA

-359 AEYYCE
+359 SEYYCE

-442 PLADFVGNV
+442 PVADFVGNGG
-451 KAAENVR
+451 KY
-458 DAEKDRV
+458 RV
-465 VGNDTEYRAMVLGF
+465 MVLGF

-493 TAYLDEDGVQPRF
+493 TAYLDEDGVQPGF
-506 VADIYDVDAKA
+506 VADIYDNAAQV

-529 ASADKRYA
+529 ASAGDNYSP
-537 TMDEKEFADNTEC
+537 MSEGEFEKKTEY
-550 QLKKIENAFAPI
+550 QLNKIKDAFKPI
-562 AAEGYDLNEIVEKM
+562 AAEGYATEEIVEKM

-601 EKSDEKSGKNLS
+601 EKSGKNVS

-656 IVYVNVRDSRNRCR
+656 IVYVNVRDRRNRCR

-692 RNIVDIEDDKKFN
+692 RNLVDIEDDKKFN

-740 FADFGKPNAAGEDF
+740 FADFGTAAAAGEDF

-766 ERIGA
+766 ERIDV

-778 KWMECSMMDRESNYG
+778 KWMECTMMDRESNYG

>member
-1 MTFLGILIGVVVLA
+1 MTFLGFMIGVVVLA
-15 VAYGLT
+15 AAYAVT

-34 AKFFVEIVIMGVAVV
+34 AKFFVEIVIMGIAIA

-87 DGIDSVSQLGGLV
+87 DGIDSVSELGGLI

-174 EKLDLRTRVARVP
+174 EKLDLRTRIARVP

-199 ASGEKKRRCI
+199 ECGEKKRRCI

-261 AGCGRS
+261 AGCGRG

-305 EAVSGKAPFVKA
+305 EATAGKAPFVKA

-359 AEYYCE
+359 AEFYCE

-406 AKLAVKTLIEGRTKL
+406 SKLAVRTLIEGRTKL

-442 PLADFVGNV
+442 PVADFVGNGG
-451 KAAENVR
+451 KY
-458 DAEKDRV
+458 RV
-465 VGNDTEYRAMVLGF
+465 MVLGF

-506 VADIYDVDAKA
+506 VADIYDNAAQV

-529 ASADKRYA
+529 ASAGDNYSP
-537 TMDEKEFADNTEC
+537 MSEGEFEKKTEY
-550 QLKKIENAFAPI
+550 QLNKIKDAFKPI
-562 AAEGYDLNEIVEKM
+562 AAEGYAMDDIVKKT

-592 FFDELDRQT
+592 FFDELDSNT
-601 EKSDEKSGKNLS
+601 SSSDQGAS

-620 YVIALGDD
+620 YIIALGDD

-650 AVKGSV
+650 AYRGSV
-656 IVYVNVRDSRNRCR
+656 IVYVNVRDRRNRCR

-692 RNIVDIEDDKKFN
+692 RNIVDIEDDKKIN

-766 ERIGA
+766 ERIDV

-778 KWMECSMMDRESNYG
+778 KWMECTMMDRESNYG

-864 TKSRVAIAKG
+864 TESRVAIAKG

>member
-1 MTFLGILIGVVVLA
+1 MTFLGILIGVVALA
-15 VAYGLT
+15 AAYAVT

-34 AKFFVEIVIMGVAVV
+34 AKFFVEIVIMGVAIA

-261 AGCGRS
+261 AGCGRG

-305 EAVSGKAPFVKA
+305 EATAGKAPFVKA

-325 EINYEA
+325 EINFEA

-359 AEYYCE
+359 AEFYCE
-365 LDKEAAKTRDSVKIE
+365 LDKYASTARDSAEIE
-380 RTKREL
+380 RKKRDL
-386 FCKKCAKVIQKYC
+386 FCEKCAKVIRKYY

-421 FEKAIASAK
+421 FEKAIANAK
-430 ANGKDAL
+430 ANGKDAPS
-437 AADRL
+437 ADRL
-442 PLADFVGNV
+442 PLADFVGNGG
-451 KAAENVR
+451 K
-458 DAEKDRV
+458 
-465 VGNDTEYRAMVLGF
+465 YRAMVLGF

-493 TAYLDEDGVQPRF
+493 TAYLDEEGNQPRF
-506 VADIYDVDAKA
+506 VADIYDVDAMA

-529 ASADKRYA
+529 ASANERYA
-537 TMDEKEFADNTEC
+537 PMSEEEFADKTKC
-550 QLKKIENAFAPI
+550 QSEKIEDAFAPI

-576 RLPRLVFHEVS
+576 RLPRLVFHRVS
-587 CFEPG
+587 CFELD

-601 EKSDEKSGKNLS
+601 EKSGKNVS

-656 IVYVNVRDSRNRCR
+656 IVYVNVRDRRNRCR

-798 RLFAHIID
+798 RLLALIID
-806 EAKIVDDKLLM
+806 AKPVDDKLLM

-874 ETDKAAVKKPAG
+874 ETNNAAVKKPAG

>member
-15 VAYGLT
+15 AAYGAT

-34 AKFFVEIVIMGVAVV
+34 AKFFVEIVIMGVAVA

-150 TATEDALT
+150 TATEDALA

-305 EAVSGKAPFVKA
+305 EATAGKAPFVKA

-421 FEKAIASAK
+421 FEKAIAEAK
-430 ANGKDAL
+430 ACGEDPL

-442 PLADFVGNV
+442 PVADFVGNGG
-451 KAAENVR
+451 K
-458 DAEKDRV
+458 
-465 VGNDTEYRAMVLGF
+465 YRAMVLGF

-493 TAYLDEDGVQPRF
+493 TAYLDEDGVQPGF
-506 VADIYDVDAKA
+506 AADIYDVDARA

-529 ASADKRYA
+529 ASADKGYA
-537 TMDEKEFADNTEC
+537 PMSEEEFADKTKC
-550 QLKKIENAFAPI
+550 QSEKIEDAFAPI

-656 IVYVNVRDSRNRCR
+656 IVYVNVRDRRNRCR

-716 YDGKDKKIGEVTVH
+716 YDDKDKKIGEVTVH

-798 RLFAHIID
+798 RLLALIID
-806 EAKIVDDKLLM
+806 AKPVDDKLLM

-831 MAYGWIYSGKKD
+831 MAYGRIYSGKKD

-874 ETDKAAVKKPAG
+874 ETAEAAVKKPAG

-906 LLYGKKGK
+906 LLYGKKG
-914 EGDL
+914 

>member
-1 MTFLGILIGVVVLA
+1 MTFLGILIGIVVLA
-15 VAYGLT
+15 AAYGAT

-34 AKFFVEIVIMGVAVV
+34 AKFFVEIVIMGVAIA

-137 STMKDGTDIYIFM
+137 LTMKDGTDIYIFM
-150 TATEDALT
+150 TATEDALA

-244 YGSEKS
+244 YGSERS
-250 LLKRLHLYKDN
+250 LLRRLHIRKDN
-261 AGCGRS
+261 SGCGRGAQ
-267 RERDV
+267 RDV
-272 EYKFFALALNADL
+272 EYSFFALALTADL
-285 KGSEATNADRVY
+285 KSSEATNADRIY
-297 DEVAAMTD
+297 DEITAMTD

-325 EINYEA
+325 EINFEA

-336 NDVVQDHL
+336 KNVVRDHL
-344 IRSDIDTNRLDGALA
+344 VLSDVDTRRLDGALA
-359 AEYYCE
+359 AEFYCE
-365 LDKEAAKTRDSVKIE
+365 LDKYASTARDSAEIE
-380 RTKREL
+380 RKKRDL
-386 FCKKCAKVIQKYC
+386 FCEKCAKVIRKYY

-406 AKLAVKTLIEGRTKL
+406 SKLAVRTLIEGRTRL
-421 FEKAIASAK
+421 FEKAVAEAK
-430 ANGKDAL
+430 ACGEDPL
-437 AADRL
+437 AGDRL
-442 PLADFVGNV
+442 PIADFVGN
-451 KAAENVR
+451 
-458 DAEKDRV
+458 D
-465 VGNDTEYRAMVLGF
+465 GEYRVMVLGF

-529 ASADKRYA
+529 ASADESYA
-537 TMDEKEFADNTEC
+537 PMSEAVFADKTKC
-550 QLKKIENAFAPI
+550 QLKKIEEAFAPI
-562 AAEGYDLNEIVEKM
+562 AAEGYGMDEIVEKM
-576 RLPRLVFHEVS
+576 RLPRLVFHRVS
-587 CFEPG
+587 CFEPD
-592 FFDELDRQT
+592 FFDELDSQT
-601 EKSDEKSGKNLS
+601 EKSGNNLS

-635 NALLDDFKH
+635 NALLDDLRH
-644 DKRGFD
+644 DKHGFD
-650 AVKGSV
+650 ADRGSV
-656 IVYVNVRDSRNRCR
+656 VIYVNVRDSRNRCR
-670 ISPSEGRI
+670 IGWSEDDVARSGGHI

-692 RNIVDIEDDKKFN
+692 GNIIDIEDDKKFN
-705 YAYQLLGGYTK
+705 YAYQLVGGYIK
-716 YDGKDKKIGEVTVH
+716 YDSEDGDGAETV
-730 NKFEADIAKI
+730 NRKFETEIAPSLANFGSSPQPDADSG
-740 FADFGKPNAAGEDF
+740 FGQ
-754 EKKVKDV
+754 KVKDL

-766 ERIGA
+766 ERIDA
-771 DPEESEQ
+771 DRDESEE

-798 RLFAHIID
+798 RLFAHI
-806 EAKIVDDKLLM
+806 VDKAPEVNVELLI

-831 MAYGWIYSGKKD
+831 MAYGWTYSGKKN
-843 KEIKEHDNLCPFEM
+843 KEIKEHDNICPFEM
-857 LPIDDSV
+857 LPVDRPGACV
-864 TKSRVAIAKG
+864 TASRAAIAEGGDASK
-874 ETDKAAVKKPAG
+874 AVKKQDG
-886 KGPHYGRVHANDT
+886 QGPRYGRVHANDT
-899 INVLLAA
+899 INVLLAVM
-906 LLYGKKGK
+906 LYGEKK
-914 EGDL
+914 

>member
-1 MTFLGILIGVVVLA
+1 MTFLGILIGVVALA
-15 VAYGLT
+15 AAYGAT

-34 AKFFVEIVIMGVAVV
+34 AKFFVEIVIMGVAVA

-285 KGSEATNADRVY
+285 KGSEATNADRIY

-305 EAVSGKAPFVKA
+305 EATAGKAPFVKA

-442 PLADFVGNV
+442 PVADFVGNGG
-451 KAAENVR
+451 KY
-458 DAEKDRV
+458 RV
-465 VGNDTEYRAMVLGF
+465 MVLGF

-506 VADIYDVDAKA
+506 VADIYDVDARA

-529 ASADKRYA
+529 ASADKGYA
-537 TMDEKEFADNTEC
+537 PMSEEEFADKTKC
-550 QLKKIENAFAPI
+550 QSEKIEDAFAPI

-601 EKSDEKSGKNLS
+601 EKSGKNVS

-656 IVYVNVRDSRNRCR
+656 IVYVNVRDRRNRCR

-874 ETDKAAVKKPAG
+874 ETDEDAVKKPAG

>member
-1 MTFLGILIGVVVLA
+1 MTFLGILIGIVVLA
-15 VAYGLT
+15 AAYGAT

-34 AKFFVEIVIMGVAVV
+34 AKFFVEIVIMGVAIV

-62 EGDNIEDGA
+62 EGDNIEDGT

-305 EAVSGKAPFVKA
+305 EATAGKAPFVKA

-406 AKLAVKTLIEGRTKL
+406 SKLAVKTLIEGRTKL

-430 ANGKDAL
+430 ACGKDML
-437 AADRL
+437 AGDRL
-442 PLADFVGNV
+442 PVADFVGN
-451 KAAENVR
+451 
-458 DAEKDRV
+458 
-465 VGNDTEYRAMVLGF
+465 GGEYSVMVLGF

-506 VADIYDVDAKA
+506 VADIYDVDARA

-529 ASADKRYA
+529 ASADEGHAPMRE
-537 TMDEKEFADNTEC
+537 DEFEKKTAYQLNKIKE
-550 QLKKIENAFAPI
+550 AFKPI
-562 AAEGYDLNEIVEKM
+562 AAEGYAMDEIVTKT

-592 FFDELDRQT
+592 FFDELDSNTSSADQ
-601 EKSDEKSGKNLS
+601 GAS

-620 YVIALGDD
+620 YIIALGDD

-644 DKRGFD
+644 DKRGVD
-650 AVKGSV
+650 AYKGSV
-656 IVYVNVRDSRNRCR
+656 IVYVNVRDRRNRCR
-670 ISPSEGRI
+670 IGWSEDDVERSGGHI

-798 RLFAHIID
+798 RLLALIID
-806 EAKIVDDKLLM
+806 AKPVDDKLLM

-831 MAYGWIYSGKKD
+831 MAYGWTYSGKKN
-843 KEIKEHDNLCPFEM
+843 KEIKEHDNICPFEM
-857 LPIDDSV
+857 LPVDRPGACV
-864 TKSRVAIAKG
+864 TASRAAIAEGGDVSK
-874 ETDKAAVKKPAG
+874 AVKKQG
-886 KGPHYGRVHANDT
+886 GQGPHYGRVHANDT
-899 INVLLAA
+899 INVLLAVM
-906 LLYGKKGK
+906 LYGKKGK

>member
-1 MTFLGILIGVVVLA
+1 MTFLGILIGVVVLSAAYA
-15 VAYGLT
+15 VT

-261 AGCGRS
+261 TGCGRS

-305 EAVSGKAPFVKA
+305 EATAGKAPFVKA

-430 ANGKDAL
+430 ANGKDML

-442 PLADFVGNV
+442 PLADFVGNGG
-451 KAAENVR
+451 KY
-458 DAEKDRV
+458 RV
-465 VGNDTEYRAMVLGF
+465 MVLGF

-493 TAYLDEDGVQPRF
+493 TAYLDEDGVQPGF
-506 VADIYDVDAKA
+506 AADIYDVDARV

-529 ASADKRYA
+529 ASANERYA

-550 QLKKIENAFAPI
+550 QLKKIEKAFAPI
-562 AAEGYDLNEIVEKM
+562 AAEGYAMDEIVKKT

-656 IVYVNVRDSRNRCR
+656 IVYVNVRDRRNRCR

-716 YDGKDKKIGEVTVH
+716 YDDKDKKIGEVTVH

-798 RLFAHIID
+798 RLLALIID
-806 EAKIVDDKLLM
+806 AKPVDDKLLM

-874 ETDKAAVKKPAG
+874 ETVNDAVKKPAG

>member
-1 MTFLGILIGVVVLA
+1 MTFLGILIGIVVLA
-15 VAYGLT
+15 AAYGAT

-34 AKFFVEIVIMGVAVV
+34 AKFFVEIVIMGVATA

-87 DGIDSVSQLGGLV
+87 DGIDSVSELGGLV

-305 EAVSGKAPFVKA
+305 EATAGKAPFVKA

-406 AKLAVKTLIEGRTKL
+406 SKLAVKTLIEGRTKL

-430 ANGKDAL
+430 ACGKDML
-437 AADRL
+437 AGDRL
-442 PLADFVGNV
+442 PVADFVGN
-451 KAAENVR
+451 
-458 DAEKDRV
+458 
-465 VGNDTEYRAMVLGF
+465 GGEYRAMVLGF

-506 VADIYDVDAKA
+506 VADIYDVDARA

-529 ASADKRYA
+529 ASADEGHAPMRE
-537 TMDEKEFADNTEC
+537 DEFEKKTAYQLNKIKE
-550 QLKKIENAFAPI
+550 AFKPI
-562 AAEGYDLNEIVEKM
+562 AAEGYAMDEIVEKM

-644 DKRGFD
+644 EKNADG
-650 AVKGSV
+650 GSGNV
-656 IVYVNVRDSRNRCR
+656 IVYVNVRDRRNRCR
-670 ISPSEGRI
+670 IGWSEDDVARSGGHI

-705 YAYQLLGGYTK
+705 YAYQLVGGYTK

-798 RLFAHIID
+798 RLLALIID
-806 EAKIVDDKLLM
+806 AKPVDDKLLM

-831 MAYGWIYSGKKD
+831 MAYGWTYSGKKN
-843 KEIKEHDNLCPFEM
+843 KEIKEHDNICPFEM
-857 LPIDDSV
+857 LPVDRPGACV
-864 TKSRVAIAKG
+864 TASRAAIAEGGDVSK
-874 ETDKAAVKKPAG
+874 AVKKQG
-886 KGPHYGRVHANDT
+886 GQGPHYGRVHANDT
-899 INVLLAA
+899 INVLLAVM
-906 LLYGKKGK
+906 LYGKKGK

>member
-1 MTFLGILIGVVVLA
+1 MTFLGILIGVVALA
-15 VAYGLT
+15 AAYAVT

-34 AKFFVEIVIMGVAVV
+34 AKFFVEIVIMGVAIA

-305 EAVSGKAPFVKA
+305 EATAGKAPFVKA

-442 PLADFVGNV
+442 PLADFVGNGG
-451 KAAENVR
+451 KY
-458 DAEKDRV
+458 RV
-465 VGNDTEYRAMVLGF
+465 MVLGF

-493 TAYLDEDGVQPRF
+493 TAYLDEDGVQPGF
-506 VADIYDVDAKA
+506 ATDIYDVDARA

-529 ASADKRYA
+529 ASAGDDYA
-537 TMDEKEFADNTEC
+537 PMREDEFEKTTAYQLNKIKE
-550 QLKKIENAFAPI
+550 AFKPI
-562 AAEGYDLNEIVEKM
+562 AAEGYAMDDIVKKT

-587 CFEPG
+587 CFELG

-601 EKSDEKSGKNLS
+601 EKSGKNVA

-644 DKRGFD
+644 EKNADG
-650 AVKGSV
+650 GSGNV
-656 IVYVNVRDSRNRCR
+656 IVYVNVRDRRNRCR
-670 ISPSEGRI
+670 IGWSEDDVARSGGHI

-740 FADFGKPNAAGEDF
+740 FADFGKPNAAGENF

-771 DPEESEQ
+771 DPDESEQ

-798 RLFAHIID
+798 RLLALIID
-806 EAKIVDDKLLM
+806 AKPVDDKLLM

-843 KEIKEHDNLCPFEM
+843 KEIKEHDNICPFEM

-874 ETDKAAVKKPAG
+874 ETDKDAVKKPAG